1 MSIKIKISKKPVNF
15 IRAIKVLENR
25 LLKIKDNKASE
36 MIWIL
41 EHPETY
47 TAGTNSKNSEI
58 LDKRIKLYK
67 TNRGGKIT
75 YHGPGQII
83 FYFLINLNKRKKD
96 IRWFVR
102 VLENTIIET
111 LKLYKINS
119 IADRNNIGI
128 WVKHNNRKKKVA
140 AIGLKIKNWI
150 AYHGFSLNYS
160 VKLKNYKKII
170 PCGLVNKEMVNLT
183 DLKKNQFKNIQ
194 INLVK
199 KFIKNLET

>member
-47 TAGTNSKNSEI
+47 TAGTNFKNSEI

-111 LKLYKINS
+111 LKLYKIKS

>member
-47 TAGTNSKNSEI
+47 TAGTNFKNSEI

-111 LKLYKINS
+111 LKLYKIKS

-140 AIGLKIKNWI
+140 EIGLKIKNWI

>member
-47 TAGTNSKNSEI
+47 TAGTNFKNSEI

-183 DLKKNQFKNIQ
+183 DLKKYPN
-194 INLVK
+194 
-199 KFIKNLET
+199 

>member
-47 TAGTNSKNSEI
+47 TAGTNFKNSEI